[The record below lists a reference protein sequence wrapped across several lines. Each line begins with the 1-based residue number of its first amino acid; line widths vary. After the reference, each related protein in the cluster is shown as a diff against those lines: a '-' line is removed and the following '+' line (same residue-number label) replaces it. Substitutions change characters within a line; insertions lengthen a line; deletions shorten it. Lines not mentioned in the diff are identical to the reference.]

1 MNFKGLFYYL
11 GLSCWPVCILSFINI
26 LYCSYFDHYLNLDS
40 YLLTLFISLFC
51 ALFFYFISKNAEK
64 NIKFYEQIF
73 LIFIIYLFISLLIS
87 VPYYFSY
94 YQISFVDSFFEAAS
108 GLTTTGFTVFTN
120 VKFLDPTL
128 LIWRSSSHWIGGLF
142 FLIFLILIFSN
153 FKNDYKLTHLV
164 YNPDKANNIFK
175 DNKKII
181 LKVFFLYFFSTVV
194 IFVLF
199 NFSGIRL
206 FNSLNL
212 SMTISSTGAFL
223 PTNELSDIIKFTS
236 QKIILTL
243 ALMFSALNIYFFY
256 SFFSNFSNIKK
267 HHEDIIILGGIFL
280 FSFILFFSIEKNT
293 FLDIFLGVISS
304 IGNSGISFFEPP
316 KNFYL
321 FFVFL
326 TIIGGSIISNSA
338 GIKFIRIY
346 ILFKSTV
353 IELFKLATPNI
364 ITDRRILKTENK
376 INNENLNSS
385 FLIFICFFVSIFILS
400 SVLAADGINFENSLK
415 LSILTITNTVNSSLY
430 GLEEVNFLNLLI
442 SSKLFIILFMV
453 LGKIELIS
461 LFLIIKKVIFDKN

>member
-153 FKNDYKLTHLV
+153 FKNDYKLTNLV

-175 DNKKII
+175 DTKKN
-181 LKVFFLYFFSTVV
+181 YF
-194 IFVLF
+194 
-199 NFSGIRL
+199 
-206 FNSLNL
+206 
-212 SMTISSTGAFL
+212 
-223 PTNELSDIIKFTS
+223 K
-236 QKIILTL
+236 
-243 ALMFSALNIYFFY
+243 
-256 SFFSNFSNIKK
+256 SFFS
-267 HHEDIIILGGIFL
+267 
-280 FSFILFFSIEKNT
+280 LFF
-293 FLDIFLGVISS
+293 F
-304 IGNSGISFFEPP
+304 
-316 KNFYL
+316 
-321 FFVFL
+321 
-326 TIIGGSIISNSA
+326 
-338 GIKFIRIY
+338 
-346 ILFKSTV
+346 
-353 IELFKLATPNI
+353 
-364 ITDRRILKTENK
+364 
-376 INNENLNSS
+376 NSS
-385 FLIFICFFVSIFILS
+385 NFCFI
-400 SVLAADGINFENSLK
+400 
-415 LSILTITNTVNSSLY
+415 
-430 GLEEVNFLNLLI
+430 
-442 SSKLFIILFMV
+442 
-453 LGKIELIS
+453 
-461 LFLIIKKVIFDKN
+461 

>member
-1 MNFKGLFYYL
+1 MNFKGISYYL
-11 GLSCWPVCILSFINI
+11 SLSCWPVSVLSFLNI
-26 LYCSYFDHYLNLDS
+26 LYCSYFDHYLNLNS
-40 YLLTLFISLFC
+40 YLLTLSISLFF
-51 ALFFYFISKNAEK
+51 AFSFYFISKNAEK
-64 NIKFYEQIF
+64 NIKFHEQLF
-73 LIFIIYLFISLLIS
+73 LIFIVYFFISLLIS
-87 VPYYFSY
+87 IPYYFSY
-94 YQISFVDSFFEAAS
+94 YQISFIDSFFEAVS

-128 LIWRSSSHWIGGLF
+128 LIWRSTSHWIGGLF

-153 FKNDYKLTHLV
+153 FKKDYKLTHLV
-164 YNPDKANNIFK
+164 YNPDKATNLFK
-175 DNKKII
+175 DSKKII
-181 LKVFFLYFFSTVV
+181 IKVFFLYSFLTAL
-194 IFVLF
+194 IFILL

-212 SMTISSTGAFL
+212 SMTVSSAGAFL
-223 PTNELSDIIKFTS
+223 PTNELSDIIKHTS

-243 ALMFSALNIYFFY
+243 ALIFSALNIYFFY
-256 SFFSNFSNIKK
+256 TLFSNFKNLKK
-267 HHEDIIILGGIFL
+267 HYEDIIILGSTFF
-280 FSFILFFSIEKNT
+280 FSLVLFFSIEKTT
-293 FLDIFLGVISS
+293 FLNILSS
-304 IGNSGISFFEPP
+304 VVSSVSNSGISFFEPP

-326 TIIGGSIISNSA
+326 TIIGGSLISNSA

-346 ILFKSTV
+346 ILFKSMV

-364 ITDRRILKTENK
+364 IIDRRILKSENK

-400 SVLAADGINFENSLK
+400 SILAADGLNFENSFK

-430 GLEEVNFLNLLI
+430 GLGEVNFSNLLT
-442 SSKLFIILFMV
+442 SSKLSIILFMV

-461 LFLIIKKVIFDKN
+461 LFLIIKKVTRGS